1 MVGCYELPNLYDR
14 VITEGFD
21 VHVGKLTGQEITKKV
36 EFGLMSIHGPGMFLF
51 KWVKEVVHK
60 GVLVVQP

>member
-21 VHVGKLTGQEITKKV
+21 IHVWKLTGQEITKKV
-36 EFGLMSIHGPGMFLF
+36 ELGLMSVHGSRTFLL
-51 KWVKEVVHK
+51 KKMEEIVHK
-60 GVLVVQP
+60 GVISIGA